1 MRKVFHLKSILLKK
15 KLCGFLFTALLTM
28 AVLGGCADGTGES
41 SGDNSSVESGAGSQ
55 DSGSAQESTDAAQD
69 GDTSAEESTSEES
82 AAEADQAGQG
92 TSDVTYG
99 GSIVVGIQQ
108 DIDSLDPHKATA
120 AGTKEIL
127 FNIFEGLVKPD
138 ENGNLI
144 NAVASDYT
152 VSEDGLVY
160 TFTLRE
166 GVKFHNGNAV
176 TAEDVK
182 YSLERVSGL
191 LDGTPLISTLST
203 IQAVDIID
211 EQTVQVTVGSANTE
225 LIYSFVAAIIPA
237 GSGEAEGADPVGTG
251 PFSFV
256 SYKPL
261 KGITK
266 AKNPDYWQEGLPY
279 LDSVEFKIMGD
290 GDTSLMELQGGTV
303 DFYAYLTDSQ
313 AQALKDSHQVI
324 SSPTNM
330 VQALFLNNAVEPLN
344 DVRVRQAI
352 SYALDKDEINGFVGG
367 GNGTLIS
374 SAMLP
379 TLKEYY
385 VDLND
390 TYGSTANVE
399 KAKELMADAGYG
411 DGFDMEIA
419 IVSTYPFHMQTGEVI
434 VEQLKNIGIN
444 ATIKGMENGTWLD
457 EVYNGRQFDATITA
471 LTCDMTPGY
480 LMNRFQTDSK
490 KNFINFQSAAY
501 DENYAKA
508 QAALD
513 PEEKAGYYKELQKI
527 LCDEAGSVFIQAP
540 ANMTAISK
548 RLAGYKFYPVYVQD
562 MSTVYIVE

>member
-1 MRKVFHLKSILLKK
+1 MKRCFHGKKSLCVLLV
-15 KLCGFLFTALLTM
+15 TALLAM

-41 SGDNSSVESGAGSQ
+41 SEDNSSKESTVESTQTDSAESGESTGADASGESTEPEGGE
-55 DSGSAQESTDAAQD
+55 SGSAEDAASGQET
-69 GDTSAEESTSEES
+69 GDR
-82 AAEADQAGQG
+82 
-92 TSDVTYG
+92 YG
-99 GSIVVGIQQ
+99 GSIVVGVQQ

-120 AGTKEIL
+120 AGTKEII

-152 VSEDGLVY
+152 ISEDGLVY
-160 TFTLRE
+160 TFTLRDN
-166 GVKFHNGNAV
+166 VKFHNGNVV

-203 IQAVDIID
+203 IKSVDILD
-211 EQTVQVTVGSANTE
+211 EKTVQVTVENANTE

-237 GSGEAEGADPVGTG
+237 GSGEDETADPIGTG

-256 SYKPL
+256 SYKPQQ
-261 KGITK
+261 GIVL

-279 LDSVEFKIMGD
+279 LDQVEFKIINSA
-290 GDTSLMELQGGTV
+290 DTALLELQGGTI

-313 AQALKDSHQVI
+313 AQALQGSHQVI

-352 SYALDKDEINGFVGG
+352 SYALDKEAINDFVGG
-367 GNGTLIS
+367 GNGTLLS

-390 TYGSTANVE
+390 TYGTTANVE
-399 KAKELMADAGYG
+399 KAKELMADAGYA

-419 IVSTYPFHMQTGEVI
+419 IVSTYEFHMQTGEVI
-434 VEQLKNIGIN
+434 VEQLKEIGIN
-444 ATIKGMENGTWLD
+444 ATIKGMENSSWLD
-457 EVYNGRQFDATITA
+457 EVYNGRQFDATITV

-480 LMNRFQTDSK
+480 LMNRFQTDSS
-490 KNFINFQSAAY
+490 KNFINFQSAEY
-501 DENYAKA
+501 DEIYAKA

-513 PEEKAGYYKELQKI
+513 PDEKAGYYKELQKI
-527 LCDEAGSVFIQAP
+527 LCDQAGSVFIQAP
-540 ANMTAISK
+540 ANQTAISSK
-548 RLAGYKFYPVYVQD
+548 LEGYKFYPVYVQD
-562 MSTVYIVE
+562 MSTVYITE

>member
-1 MRKVFHLKSILLKK
+1 MKRSFHGKKSLCVLLV
-15 KLCGFLFTALLTM
+15 TALLGM

-41 SGDNSSVESGAGSQ
+41 SEDNSSKESTVESTQTDSAESGESTGADASGESTEPEGSE
-55 DSGSAQESTDAAQD
+55 SGSAEDAASGQET
-69 GDTSAEESTSEES
+69 GDR
-82 AAEADQAGQG
+82 
-92 TSDVTYG
+92 YG
-99 GSIVVGIQQ
+99 GSIVVGVQQ

-120 AGTKEIL
+120 AGTKEII

-152 VSEDGLVY
+152 ISEDGLVY
-160 TFTLRE
+160 TFTLRDN
-166 GVKFHNGNAV
+166 VKFHNGNVV

-203 IQAVDIID
+203 IKSVDILD
-211 EQTVQVTVGSANTE
+211 EKTVQVTVENANTE

-237 GSGEAEGADPVGTG
+237 GSGEDETADPIGTG

-256 SYKPL
+256 SYKPQQ
-261 KGITK
+261 GIVL

-279 LDSVEFKIMGD
+279 LDQVEFKIINSA
-290 GDTSLMELQGGTV
+290 DTALLELQGGTI

-313 AQALKDSHQVI
+313 AQALQGSHQVI

-352 SYALDKDEINGFVGG
+352 SYALDKESINDFVGG
-367 GNGTLIS
+367 GNGTLLS

-390 TYGSTANVE
+390 TYGTTANVE
-399 KAKELMADAGYG
+399 KAKELMADAGYA

-419 IVSTYPFHMQTGEVI
+419 IVSTYEFHMQTGEVI
-434 VEQLKNIGIN
+434 VEQLKEIGIN
-444 ATIKGMENGTWLD
+444 ATIKGMENLSWLD

-480 LMNRFQTDSK
+480 LMNRFQTDSG
-490 KNFINFQSAAY
+490 KNFINFQSAEY
-501 DENYAKA
+501 DEIYAKA

-513 PEEKAGYYKELQKI
+513 PDEKAGYYKELQKI
-527 LCDEAGSVFIQAP
+527 LCDQAGSVFIQAP
-540 ANMTAISK
+540 ANQTAISSK
-548 RLAGYKFYPVYVQD
+548 LEGYKFYPVYVQD
-562 MSTVYIVE
+562 MSTVYITE

>member
-1 MRKVFHLKSILLKK
+1 MKKFFSLL
-15 KLCGFLFTALLTM
+15 FVTLLTM
-28 AVLGGCADGTGES
+28 AALGGCADGTGES
-41 SGDNSSVESGAGSQ
+41 SEDNTSTESGTSSEGSSSQ
-55 DSGSAQESTDAAQD
+55 ESPEEESSAQENTGEGEQ
-69 GDTSAEESTSEES
+69 ENPSEES
-82 AAEADQAGQG
+82 
-92 TSDVTYG
+92 

-138 ENGNLI
+138 ENGGLI
-144 NAVASDYT
+144 CAVASDYSI
-152 VSEDGLVY
+152 SEDGLVY

-166 GVKFHNGNAV
+166 NVKFHNGKVV

-191 LDGTPLISTLST
+191 LDGTPLISTMST
-203 IQAVDIID
+203 ITAVDILD
-211 EQTVQVTVGSANTE
+211 EKTVQVTVGNANTE

-237 GSGEAEGADPVGTG
+237 DSGEEEAAVPIGTG
-251 PFSFV
+251 PFSYV
-256 SYKPL
+256 SYKPQE
-261 KGITK
+261 GIIL

-279 LDSVEFKIMGD
+279 LDEVNFKIVGSA
-290 GDTSLMELQGGTV
+290 DTALLELQGGTI
-303 DFYAYLTDSQ
+303 DIYAYLTDSQ

-385 VDLND
+385 VDLNE
-390 TYGSTANVE
+390 TYGSAANVE

-508 QAALD
+508 QAVLD

>member
-1 MRKVFHLKSILLKK
+1 MKRSFHGKKSLCVLLV
-15 KLCGFLFTALLTM
+15 TALLGM

-41 SGDNSSVESGAGSQ
+41 SEDNSSKESTTESTQ
-55 DSGSAQESTDAAQD
+55 PDSGQSDASTESND
-69 GDTSAEESTSEES
+69 SEESTEVQESGEES
-82 AAEADQAGQG
+82 GSEGGSASGQAG
-92 TSDVTYG
+92 DMYG
-99 GSIVVGIQQ
+99 GSIVVGVQQ

-120 AGTKEIL
+120 AGTKEII

-152 VSEDGLVY
+152 ISEDGLVY
-160 TFTLRE
+160 TFTLRDN
-166 GVKFHNGNAV
+166 VKFHNGNVV

-203 IQAVDIID
+203 IKSVDILD
-211 EQTVQVTVGSANTE
+211 EKTVQVTVENANTE

-237 GSGEAEGADPVGTG
+237 GSGEDETADPIGTG

-256 SYKPL
+256 SYKPQQ
-261 KGITK
+261 GIVL

-279 LDSVEFKIMGD
+279 LDQVEFKIINSA
-290 GDTSLMELQGGTV
+290 DTALLELQGGTI

-313 AQALKDSHQVI
+313 AQALQGSHQVI

-352 SYALDKDEINGFVGG
+352 SYALDKESINDFVGG
-367 GNGTLIS
+367 GNGTLLS

-390 TYGSTANVE
+390 TYGTTANVE
-399 KAKELMADAGYG
+399 KAKELMAEAGYA

-419 IVSTYPFHMQTGEVI
+419 IVSTYEFHMQTGEVI
-434 VEQLKNIGIN
+434 VEQLKEIGIN
-444 ATIKGMENGTWLD
+444 ATIKGMENSSWLD

-480 LMNRFQTDSK
+480 LMNRFQTDSS
-490 KNFINFQSAAY
+490 KNFINFQSAEY
-501 DENYAKA
+501 DEIYAKA

-513 PEEKAGYYKELQKI
+513 PDEKAGYYKELQKI
-527 LCDEAGSVFIQAP
+527 LCDQAGSVFIQAP
-540 ANMTAISK
+540 ANQTAISSK
-548 RLAGYKFYPVYVQD
+548 LEGYKFYPVYVQD
-562 MSTVYIVE
+562 MSTVYITE